1 MILRRLFFSIAAIAA
16 TMTAAQLANAAQP
29 VADAFK
35 TAPSSLL
42 PLLDKNT
49 RLDML
54 DYFNSGMDTPSKN
67 ELGGNSR
74 IEAMT
79 DESILLTV
87 SSASKAQLAAL
98 PYGNETLVAFIST
111 VETPASDSKMN
122 VFTFDWS
129 QDLTEKT
136 FKEPEIKDWL
146 TDEGKKKESEVEAMV
161 PFMLVAYSYDPATRI
176 LTLTNNSASF
186 ISDDVYKIVSPYLKK
201 QLTYR
206 WNGKKF
212 QPAK

>member
-1 MILRRLFFSIAAIAA
+1 MILRKLFLSIAGIAVS
-16 TMTAAQLANAAQP
+16 MTAVFPVNAAQP
-29 VADAFK
+29 VAEAFK
-35 TAPSSLL
+35 TAPSGLL
-42 PLLDKNT
+42 PLLAKNT
-49 RLDML
+49 RLDMI

-74 IEAMT
+74 IESMT
-79 DESILLTV
+79 DESIILTV
-87 SSASKAQLAAL
+87 SSASKAQLATL

-111 VETPASDSKMN
+111 VETPASDSKMS

-146 TDEGKKKESEVEAMV
+146 TAEGKKKDSEVEAMM
-161 PFMLVAYSYDPATRI
+161 PFMLVAYSYDPATKI

-186 ISDDVYKIVSPYLKK
+186 ISDDVYKIVSPYIKK

-212 QPAK
+212 EPVK

>member
-1 MILRRLFFSIAAIAA
+1 MILRKLFLSIAGIAVS
-16 TMTAAQLANAAQP
+16 MTAVFPVNAAQP

-35 TAPSSLL
+35 TAPSGLL
-42 PLLDKNT
+42 PLLAKNT
-49 RLDML
+49 RLDMI

-74 IEAMT
+74 IESMT
-79 DESILLTV
+79 DESIILTV
-87 SSASKAQLAAL
+87 SSASKAQLATL

-111 VETPASDSKMN
+111 VETPASDSKMS

-146 TDEGKKKESEVEAMV
+146 TAEGKKKDSEVEAMM
-161 PFMLVAYSYDPATRI
+161 PFMLVAYSYDPATKI

-186 ISDDVYKIVSPYLKK
+186 ISDDVYKIVSPYIKK

-212 QPAK
+212 EPVK

>member
-1 MILRRLFFSIAAIAA
+1 MILRKLFLSIAGIAVS
-16 TMTAAQLANAAQP
+16 MTAVFPVNAAQP
-29 VADAFK
+29 VAEAFK
-35 TAPSSLL
+35 TAPSGLL
-42 PLLDKNT
+42 PLLAKNT
-49 RLDML
+49 RLDMI

-74 IEAMT
+74 IESMT
-79 DESILLTV
+79 DESIILTV
-87 SSASKAQLAAL
+87 SSASKAQLATL

-111 VETPASDSKMN
+111 VETPASDSKMS

-146 TDEGKKKESEVEAMV
+146 TDEGKKKDSEVEAMM
-161 PFMLVAYSYDPATRI
+161 PFMLVAYSYDPATKI

-186 ISDDVYKIVSPYLKK
+186 ISDDVYKIVSPYIKK

-212 QPAK
+212 EPLK